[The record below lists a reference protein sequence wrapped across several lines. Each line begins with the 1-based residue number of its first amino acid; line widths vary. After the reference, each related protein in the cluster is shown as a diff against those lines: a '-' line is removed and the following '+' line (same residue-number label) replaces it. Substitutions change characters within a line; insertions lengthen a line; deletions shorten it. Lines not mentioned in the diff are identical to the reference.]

1 MCEAL
6 LGLTV
11 ACLAV
16 FGLVWAFRIVSMAL
30 LSRSDLKEG
39 FMLILPV
46 CGHDEA
52 IEMTL
57 RGLVADAKWL
67 GGGGKP
73 QRVICLDLGLD
84 AETRKICKIFSEE
97 YNFIEL
103 HSLQTFNEAM
113 EQAAVTAR

>member
-6 LGLTV
+6 LGLIV

-16 FGLVWAFRIVSMAL
+16 FGLVWAFRIISMAFL
-30 LSRSDLKEG
+30 RRSDQKEG

-57 RGLVADAKWL
+57 RGLVTDAKCL
-67 GGGGKP
+67 GGGGKT

-97 YNFIEL
+97 YDFIEL

-113 EQAAVTAR
+113 KQAAATAR

>member
-16 FGLVWAFRIVSMAL
+16 FGLVEAFMAISMAFL
-30 LSRSDLKEG
+30 RRSDLKEG
-39 FMLILPV
+39 FILILPV

-57 RGLVADAKWL
+57 RGLVADTKWL
-67 GGGGKP
+67 RGEGKP

-84 AETRKICKIFSEE
+84 AETQKICKIFSEE
-97 YNFIEL
+97 YDFIEL

-113 EQAAVTAR
+113 EQAAATAR